1 MSITQMLKES
11 VTVSKKN
18 LLVFVPMLAASV
30 FSALLSLALVGSTIP
45 MVNRFSQQPEAIDP
59 NQALAAAGAAVGA
72 AFLVMILSAIV
83 GLLAHGMT
91 VAMADLALK
100 GEQPS
105 LGAGWKRLMA
115 RLVPMIIASV
125 VMGLIIGVG
134 TMLLVLPGLIAAF
147 LLMFTLVSVMVDD
160 AGAFEA
166 LGRSFRTVT
175 QNFKATFVFFL
186 VAIALGLIA
195 GILSVIVGLVPLL
208 GAVLTMIVSAIYTGF
223 ISIYIV
229 RAYRE
234 LGVEPGASPEAEV

>member
-11 VTVSKKN
+11 LEVSKKN
-18 LLVFVPMLAASV
+18 LLIFVPMLAASV
-30 FSALLSLALVGSTIP
+30 FSALLSLALVGSAIP
-45 MVNRFSQQPEAIDP
+45 MANRFTQQPEVVNP
-59 NQALAAAGAAVGA
+59 EQAMAAAGAAIGGV
-72 AFLVMILSAIV
+72 FLVMILSAIV

-91 VAMADLALK
+91 VAMSDLALK
-100 GEQPS
+100 GEKPS
-105 LGAGWKRLMA
+105 LGTGWKRLMA

-125 VMGLIIGVG
+125 VMGIIIGVG
-134 TMLLVLPGLIAAF
+134 MMLLLLPGLIAAF

-186 VAIALGLIA
+186 VAIALGLLF
-195 GILSVIVGLVPLL
+195 GLLSVIVGLVPVL
-208 GAVLTMIVSAIYTGF
+208 GVVLTMIVSALYTGF
-223 ISIYIV
+223 ISVFIV

-234 LGVEPGASPEAEV
+234 LGVQPGTSPEAEV